1 MSEKTSS
8 VNWSEILKMT
18 IPILVVCIG
27 WLLGQVSSF
36 SNRLIAIESK
46 MPALI
51 TPEGVPTDSPLSAER
66 RQRMK
71 EDIQSEIN
79 DLNVRVT
86 LIEER
91 QKR

>member
-1 MSEKTSS
+1 M
-8 VNWSEILKMT
+8 NWGEILKMV
-18 IPILVVCIG
+18 IPILVVSIG

-36 SNRLIAIESK
+36 SNRLISIESK

-51 TPEGVPTDSPLSAER
+51 TQEGVPTDSPLSADK
-66 RQRMK
+66 RQKMK
-71 EDIQSEIN
+71 EEIQKEIN

-86 LIEER
+86 LLEER

>member
-1 MSEKTSS
+1 M
-8 VNWSEILKMT
+8 NWGEILKMV
-18 IPILVVCIG
+18 IPILVVSIG

-36 SNRLIAIESK
+36 SNRLISIESK
-46 MPALI
+46 LPALI
-51 TPEGVPTDSPLSAER
+51 TSEGTPTDSPVSAER

-71 EDIQSEIN
+71 EEIQKEMN

-91 QKR
+91 QKQNGR

>member
-1 MSEKTSS
+1 M
-8 VNWSEILKMT
+8 NWGELLKMV
-18 IPILVVCIG
+18 IPILVVSIG

-36 SNRLIAIESK
+36 NSRLISLESK

-51 TPEGVPTDSPLSAER
+51 TSEGVPTDSPISAER

-71 EDIQSEIN
+71 EEIQKEMN

-91 QKR
+91 QKQNGR

>member
-1 MSEKTSS
+1 M
-8 VNWSEILKMT
+8 NWGEILKMVV
-18 IPILVVCIG
+18 PILVISIG

-36 SNRLIAIESK
+36 SNRLISIESK

-51 TPEGVPTDSPLSAER
+51 TSEGTPTDSPLSAEK
-66 RQRMK
+66 RQKLK
-71 EDIQSEIN
+71 EEIQREIN

-86 LIEER
+86 LLEER

>member
-1 MSEKTSS
+1 M
-8 VNWSEILKMT
+8 NWGEILKMVV
-18 IPILVVCIG
+18 PILVISIG

-36 SNRLIAIESK
+36 SNRLISIESK

-51 TPEGVPTDSPLSAER
+51 TSEGIPTDSPLSAER
-66 RQRMK
+66 RARMR
-71 EDIQSEIN
+71 EDIQKEIN

>member
-1 MSEKTSS
+1 M
-8 VNWSEILKMT
+8 NWGEILKMVV
-18 IPILVVCIG
+18 PILVISIG

-36 SNRLIAIESK
+36 SNRLINIESK

-51 TPEGVPTDSPLSAER
+51 TSEGVPTDSPLSAEK
-66 RQRMK
+66 RQKIK
-71 EDIQSEIN
+71 EEIQREVN

-86 LIEER
+86 LLEER

>member
-1 MSEKTSS
+1 M
-8 VNWSEILKMT
+8 NWSEILKMV
-18 IPILVVCIG
+18 IPILVVSIG

-36 SNRLIAIESK
+36 SNRLISIESK
-46 MPALI
+46 LPALI
-51 TPEGVPTDSPLSAER
+51 TSEGTPTDSPVSAER

-71 EDIQSEIN
+71 EEIQKEMN

-91 QKR
+91 QKQNGR